1 MPDYSYSNKGLRID
15 GVTPDKAAA
24 KAGLQR
30 NDIVLK
36 LGDFSVND
44 IQDYMSALGKFNP
57 GDKTKATIQRGSE
70 TLEVD
75 IQF

>member
-30 NDIVLK
+30 DDIFLK
-36 LGDFSVND
+36 LGD
-44 IQDYMSALGKFNP
+44 IMSL
-57 GDKTKATIQRGSE
+57 
-70 TLEVD
+70 TLE
-75 IQF
+75 F